1 MTISTERT
9 VHWSKVNV
17 SRNRFTS
24 ECLNK
29 FCRHRQ
35 CKAKDVPRPFD
46 HSERIRRD
54 GIDVAD
60 IRIGRTILFEHISYP
75 KQK

>member
-1 MTISTERT
+1 M
-9 VHWSKVNV
+9 
-17 SRNRFTS
+17 TS
-24 ECLNK
+24 EGSPKTRANNRSILNFGPMTLNK
-29 FCRHRQ
+29 LRHHRQ
-35 CKAKDVPRPFD
+35 CKAKDIPRPFD